1 MYILRTGLFTKP
13 KFYDL
18 LDLILHA
25 AVIAGILLLMLGHNV
40 DGPLCGEHFDG
51 SIPHNLSH
59 IANGYSQHDS
69 VISGIQPPSSWSESF
84 LECFL
89 VFFPGFFLA
98 LARWLKLLIIY
109 ISVGIWSGLTNPSE
123 AGICSQVPAGWFV
136 LQEPRCGS
144 ICVHECPWKCNF
156 YLTWK

>member
-1 MYILRTGLFTKP
+1 MYILRTRLFTKP

-25 AVIAGILLLMLGHNV
+25 AVIAGILLLMLGPNV

-59 IANGYSQHDS
+59 IADGYSLHDT
-69 VISGIQPPSSWSESF
+69 VISGIRPPSSWSESF

-89 VFFPGFFLA
+89 LSLCLSCFGSLA
-98 LARWLKLLIIY
+98 QASIHYHLFWDLVRSHKSFRSRYLLPSPSWVVRASRALLWLHLY
-109 ISVGIWSGLTNPSE
+109 
-123 AGICSQVPAGWFV
+123 
-136 LQEPRCGS
+136 
-144 ICVHECPWKCNF
+144 PWMSMEM
-156 YLTWK
+156 